1 MTSLIDELKDQ
12 KDNWVKDEL
21 MKGKQINVQIKLI
34 NRLIC

>member
-1 MTSLIDELKDQ
+1 MTSLIDEFTDQ